1 MSRRHAA
8 PLTLLLALALPAAA
22 ADPTVDGTT
31 GEGARYGIWMP
42 ERWNGELV
50 LYAHGF
56 RNPRCPIGVPTTAA
70 SVCLVNGV
78 DLGDSGTPAAAA
90 ALRDHLLARGYA
102 FAASSYAETGFALKD
117 GAARTHQLRGLF
129 AARYGQPGRTYLYG
143 HSMGGAI
150 VVKLAEAHPGDY
162 DGVLASC
169 GMVGGSSAQFRYVAD
184 ARAIFDALFPGRV
197 RGGIAS
203 VPEDLDYFREVVPAV
218 AEIFESGDP
227 ALLAGAVAW
236 ASFREVGFDFRK
248 PSDIAA
254 GMLEL
259 LYFQLHG
266 TPGVLERAHGLP
278 VDNADAEYHLEDRS
292 GLLRILGVDRAALEG
307 HVNRSA
313 ERVRGDPQALA
324 YARHFYDPRGRL
336 SAPMIALHSTR
347 DAAVP
352 PRLHSSAPDLA
363 TVLGAPVVQRELDR
377 LRHCAVDPADE
388 LRAFDDLVRWVEEG
402 ERPEDAKP

>member
-1 MSRRHAA
+1 MFRRHAV

-70 SVCLVNGV
+70 SACLVSGV
-78 DLGDSGTPAAAA
+78 DVGDSGTPSVAV

-117 GAARTHQLRGLF
+117 GAERTHQLRGLF
-129 AARYGQPGRTYLYG
+129 AARYGQPARTYLYG

-150 VVKLAEAHPGDY
+150 VVKLAEAHPGHY

-169 GMVGGSSAQFRYVAD
+169 GMVAGSTAQFRYVAD

-197 RGGIAS
+197 PGGIAS
-203 VPEDLDYFREVVPAV
+203 VPADLDYFRDVVRAV
-218 AEIFESGDP
+218 AEIFEDP
-227 ALLAGAVAW
+227 ALVAKAVAW
-236 ASFREVGFDFRK
+236 ASFREVGFAFETVG
-248 PSDIAA
+248 DIAT

-259 LYFQLHG
+259 LYFQVHG

-278 VDNADAEYHLEDRS
+278 ADNADAEYHLDDPS
-292 GLLRILGVDRAALEG
+292 GLLRLFGVDRAALERD
-307 HVNRSA
+307 VNRTA

-324 YARHFYDPRGRL
+324 YARHYYDPRGRL

-363 TVLGAPVVQRELDR
+363 AALGAPVVQRELDR
-377 LRHCAVDPADE
+377 LRHCAVDPRDE
-388 LRAFDDLVRWVEEG
+388 LQAFDDLVRWVEEG
-402 ERPEDAKP
+402 ERPVGAKP